1 MSDTSLR
8 TQGVPH
14 PVGAPQLAGRRRRP
28 ALLSLA
34 AVVLACGL
42 GWAFYDFVIL
52 GNTVSTDDAYV
63 SGDVVQVTSK
73 MAGTVIQLH
82 ADDTQQVKQGDLL
95 IDLDP
100 ADANIGMASA
110 QASLAQAVRNVRA
123 LYAQADQLRAQIDA
137 READLRRAQD
147 DAKRRSALIATGAV
161 SREDFSHAQ
170 DTTVAQTAALIAA
183 RAQLDQT
190 LAQIGNTP
198 IATNPDVLAAAAKVR
213 TAALAQRRARIVAPA
228 DGVVA
233 RRGVQI
239 GQRVDAGTPLMA
251 IVPLQ
256 DVWIDANFKEVQLKN
271 MRVGQPATVTT
282 DIYGGR
288 ITYQGKVAGLSAG
301 SGNAFALLPAQ
312 NATGNWIKIVQRVP
326 IRILLDPTEVK
337 ANPLRIGLSTTV
349 SVDVSDTSG
358 ALVGHKVRNQPFP
371 VQQSDGADPSV
382 DALIGRIISE
392 NGGGATVAS
401 SGAQAVR

>member
-1 MSDTSLR
+1 MSDTSSR
-8 TQGVPH
+8 PQGTAPH
-14 PVGAPQLAGRRRRP
+14 PVGAPKRRSRRRP
-28 ALLSLA
+28 ALLALA
-34 AVVLACGL
+34 AVTIVGGL
-42 GWAFYDFVIL
+42 GWAFYDFVL
-52 GNTVSTDDAYV
+52 MGKTVSTDDAYV

-82 ADDTQQVKQGDLL
+82 ADDTQAVKQGDVL
-95 IDLDP
+95 IELDP

-110 QASLAQAVRNVRA
+110 QAGLAQAVRNVKA

-137 READLRRAQD
+137 READLKRAQD
-147 DAKRRSALIATGAV
+147 DAKRRSTLIATGAV

-170 DTTVAQTAALIAA
+170 DTTAAQNAALIAA
-183 RAQLDQT
+183 QAQLEQT
-190 LAQIGNTP
+190 LAQLGTTP
-198 IATNPDVLAAAAKVR
+198 IAGNPDVLAAASKVR
-213 TAALAQRRARIVAPA
+213 TAALAQKRARIIAPA
-228 DGVVA
+228 DGVIA

-256 DVWIDANFKEVQLKN
+256 DVWIDANFKEVQLRD

-282 DIYGGR
+282 DLYGGR
-288 ITYQGKVAGLSAG
+288 VTYHGKVAGLSAG

-326 IRILLDPTEVK
+326 IRILLDPTEIK
-337 ANPLRIGLSTTV
+337 ASPLRIGLSTNV

-358 ALVGHKVRNQPFP
+358 TLVGNKVRNQPFP
-371 VQQSDGADPSV
+371 AQQSDGADLSV
-382 DALIGRIISE
+382 DTLIARIISE

-401 SGAQAVR
+401 TGSQAVR